1 MPAGTAFARL
11 RKMLLFNLLQ
21 KYAEDACFRC
31 GEKIERI
38 EDLSIEHKKPW
49 EGISVELFWDLD
61 NIAFSH
67 LRCNLPH
74 SYRGGGPRLR
84 KIGPEGTTWCS
95 RCQEFLPIANF
106 SRNKSN
112 WSGFQLWRNSCRK
125 EYNPKPKN

>member
-1 MPAGTAFARL
+1 MA
-11 RKMLLFNLLQ
+11 LFNLLQ

-74 SYRGGGPRLR
+74 GVADVRNFFPSLILAAINQ
-84 KIGPEGTTWCS
+84 IGVDSNFGAIVVGRSITPSLKTD
-95 RCQEFLPIANF
+95 CQHPY
-106 SRNKSN
+106 
-112 WSGFQLWRNSCRK
+112 NSLIINAHK
-125 EYNPKPKN
+125 KLAQWAQVNSTA